1 MSAKV
6 VASNKRN
13 SFNYPG
19 SHIATIDPGKKVAQS
34 INYSELQRLLVQ
46 NVSKTTTRTYIQYT
60 KENIQSYLQSPLAN
74 IDNIRLVS
82 QFLYRVSA
90 PYKIIVN
97 YFADLGTYSYNVI
110 YKTDLSKPDQNSK
123 KFMKNYEEL
132 LSHLEIMRLKDEAPN
147 IIATAVRDGV
157 FFGFCYD
164 DENSFF
170 INALDPKY
178 CKINSIRDGVY
189 DFAFNA
195 SFFDQGNNKYYVDSS
210 LNPDGLW
217 DQIFIDGYE
226 AYKTQGR
233 ESMWFD
239 IPPEKGVCIISG
251 DDPICPLPYFT
262 SVFVE
267 LLDLLDYRD
276 LIKSKT
282 ELENTILLLSKIPMI
297 KNSTSVNDFAVDLDL
312 VQATQAVID
321 EVAPELAATAYTPC
335 DVDVITF
342 NNENQVQQ
350 ANIYN
355 EALSNLMSNIGISEM
370 LFNPDKNGSVGLNA
384 SIKEDEMVFFR
395 LLNRLESWLKRYI
408 SLNISEDFIFKFHNV
423 THYSRFET
431 AEKLKDAVTLG
442 VPVKMDY
449 ATVLGYTPYQIMQQ
463 GYFENALDLTTLW
476 APLSSSYNTKADD
489 VGAPKKDDG
498 ELSDEGGKTKDSDK
512 NAGTKAKKE
521 LNSNQT
527 KKRGRPRKDDK
538 E

>member
-1 MSAKV
+1 MGARIIATSNSLSNKMPSTAITTA
-6 VASNKRN
+6 ASN
-13 SFNYPG
+13 
-19 SHIATIDPGKKVAQS
+19 KKVAQT
-34 INYSELQRLLVQ
+34 INYAELQRLLVQ
-46 NVSKTTTRTYIQYT
+46 NVSKTTSRTYIQYT
-60 KENIQSYLQSPLAN
+60 KENIQAYLQSPLAN

-97 YFADLGTYSYNVI
+97 YFANLGTYSYNVI
-110 YKTDLSKPDQNSK
+110 HKTDLNKPEVDSK
-123 KFMKNYEEL
+123 KFIKNYQNL
-132 LSHLEIMRLKDEAPN
+132 LERLETMRLKDELPN
-147 IIATAVRDGV
+147 VVATAVRDGAY
-157 FFGFCYD
+157 FGFCYD
-164 DENSFF
+164 DEKTFF
-170 INALDPKY
+170 MNALDPKY

-189 DFAFNA
+189 DFSFNA
-195 SFFDQGNNKYYVDSS
+195 SFFDQGNNKYYIDST

-217 DQIFIDGYE
+217 DQIFIDGYNT
-226 AYKTQGR
+226 YKSQGR
-233 ESMWFD
+233 DYMWFD
-239 IPPEKGVCIISG
+239 IPPEQGVCIISG

-282 ELENTILLLSKIPMI
+282 ELENTILLLSKIPLI
-297 KNSTSVNDFAVDLDL
+297 DGSKEVNDFAVDLDL

-342 NNENQVQQ
+342 NNDNQVQQ

-395 LLNRLESWLKRYI
+395 LLSRVESWLKRYI
-408 SLNISEDFIFKFHNV
+408 ALNISEDFIFKFHYV
-423 THYSRFET
+423 THYSKNET
-431 AEKLKDAVTLG
+431 ADKLKDAATLG
-442 VPVKMDY
+442 APVKMDY
-449 ATVLGYTPYQIMQQ
+449 VTVLGYTPYQVLQQ
-463 GYFENALDLTTLW
+463 TYFEDALGFVMYWKPLT
-476 APLSSSYNTKADD
+476 SSYNGTGE
-489 VGAPKKDDG
+489 VGAPTK
-498 ELSDEGGKTKDSDK
+498 DEGDLTDEGADTRAAGK
-512 NAGTKAKKE
+512 NEGTKAKKE
-521 LNSNQT
+521 LNTSAPR
-527 KKRGRPRKDDK
+527 KRGRPSKDKK